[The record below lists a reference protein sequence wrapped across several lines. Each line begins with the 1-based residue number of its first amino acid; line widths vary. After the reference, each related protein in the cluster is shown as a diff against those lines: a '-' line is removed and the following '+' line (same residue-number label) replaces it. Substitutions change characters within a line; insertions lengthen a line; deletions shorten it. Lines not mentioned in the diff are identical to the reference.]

1 MNTIPYLS
9 ACTSILI
16 GKQASIDGS
25 IIIGRNEDAKASWP
39 KHLKVYPRQK
49 FDAPQSF
56 VSKDNGFKM
65 PLPKTRYQY
74 EATPE
79 WTDQYGL
86 FEEDGFN
93 EFGVAMS
100 ATESTY
106 ANRTVLGY
114 DPLVKD
120 GIGEE
125 AMVTVVLPYVKTARQ
140 AVNRLGTIIEQYGTC
155 ESNGI
160 LFADN
165 DEAWYLD
172 TGSGHH
178 WVAIRIPD
186 DSYAVISNQM
196 AVQEI
201 DFTDHEHFMWSKG
214 IQSFVER
221 HHLNPDINGKFNFRN
236 IFGTHSQSDTY
247 YNTPRVWYGQKMFN
261 PEVEQDPQSQTM
273 PMLRKP
279 DRKLSVD
286 DAMNFLASHFQG
298 TKYDPVGSGSEAD
311 KKKFRPISLAKTQ
324 ESHVLQ
330 LRPNLPKAIG
340 NIHWL
345 AMGVAAQSTYV
356 PFFSGIDRVPDEYTI
371 GAANYDPKSAYW
383 IFKLAGVLL
392 DPHYLEL
399 SDLVADTQESLAIKY
414 RQIILGV
421 DQKARTNLAPQE
433 LTKLATDASFKA
445 ANLAIEQYQQLTA
458 QLVSQSTDLSPLNY
472 KQDLNL

>member
-25 IIIGRNEDAKASWP
+25 IIIGRNEDAKSSWP
-39 KHLKVYPRQK
+39 KHLKVFERQN
-49 FDAPQSF
+49 FDTPQQF
-56 VSKDNGFKM
+56 ISKDNGFKM

-106 ANRTVLGY
+106 ANRTVLGF

-125 AMVTVVLPYVKTARQ
+125 AMITVVLPYVKTARQ
-140 AVNRLGTIIEQYGTC
+140 AVRRLGNIIEHYGTC

-165 DEAWYLD
+165 DEAWYLE
-172 TGSGHH
+172 TASGHH
-178 WVAIRIPD
+178 WVAVKIPD
-186 DSYAVISNQM
+186 DCYAVISNQM
-196 AVQEI
+196 AIQEI
-201 DFTDHEHFMWSKG
+201 DFDDPDNFMWSKG
-214 IQSFVER
+214 IQKFVDE
-221 HHLNPDINGKFNFRN
+221 HHLNPDINGQFNFRN

-261 PEVEQDPQSQTM
+261 PAIEQDPQSQEM
-273 PMLRKP
+273 PMFRKP
-279 DRKLSVD
+279 ARKLSVD
-286 DAMNFLASHFQG
+286 DAMAFLSSHFQE
-298 TKYDPVGSGSEAD
+298 TKYDPIGSGSLAD

-356 PFFSGIDRVPDEYTI
+356 PFFSGLNKVPEEYTV
-371 GAANYDPKSAYW
+371 GAENYDPKSAYW

-399 SDLVADTQESLAIKY
+399 SDLVADVQEILAIKY
-414 RQIILGV
+414 RQIILKTDKKAQANLSAREL
-421 DQKARTNLAPQE
+421 DQ
-433 LTKLATDASFKA
+433 LATEASFEA
-445 ANLAIEQYQQLTA
+445 AQLAIDQYRQLTA
-458 QLVSQSTDLSPLNY
+458 QLIAQSTDFSPLNY